1 MLDKIKSKYIFKKV
15 FSVLREKKILQIAN
29 YKKSFQNKLGKCLI
43 YYRVMSRKYIIYQ
56 EKNKGRLYDANSKK
70 LLYIGEFLNGKKNGK
85 GKEYYENGKLK
96 FEGEFLKGKRN
107 GKGKEYYENGKLTFE
122 GKYLN
127 GEKKEGKEYYKDG
140 HLKFEGEYLKGG
152 KKGN

>member
-29 YKKSFQNKLGKCLI
+29 YKKSFQKTLGKCLI
-43 YYRVMSRKYIIYQ
+43 YYKVMSRKYIIYQ

-85 GKEYYENGKLK
+85 GEEYDDNINLK
-96 FEGEFLKGKRN
+96 YEGEFLKGKRN
-107 GKGKEYYENGKLTFE
+107 GKGKEYNENGE
-122 GKYLN
+122 
-127 GEKKEGKEYYKDG
+127 
-140 HLKFEGEYLKGG
+140 LKFEGEFLNGKMWNGFIFEYIENILILKV
-152 KKGN
+152 NI